1 MSGLVVVVVS
11 VRLGQCAVWGVILHE
26 GGGEGHAQE
35 LNLGARG
42 HDPTNLAVTW
52 VPTVGCWVLGV
63 ATCKKPTVL
72 TPPLSLPTLSHLS
85 LPRPVCSAR
94 ARALDAALRALTI
107 HMMKAI

>member
-1 MSGLVVVVVS
+1 MVVVS

-72 TPPLSLPTLSHLS
+72 TPPLSLPTLSHLT
-85 LPRPVCSAR
+85 PDGRSAR
-94 ARALDAALRALTI
+94 RVRAFLTPRWVRSRFI
-107 HMMKAI
+107 